1 MIVQTFKKH
10 FISTLLTIAACL
22 MASSAGAQSWVS
34 AYGNPA
40 NVCVYTSQTT
50 GSGACAC
57 PQLYT
62 YGESSPTGEN
72 CSTKGDNTND
82 GCWNPTGCGGSY
94 TGGEC
99 CTCGYGGTIDLSI
112 AGFTYYRACF
122 GGTNGE
128 ANANGQDPTL
138 PTGPTCTTN
147 SDCTSWNNNASSGG
161 FAQQP
166 VNLNL
171 NR

>member
-1 MIVQTFKKH
+1 MNKLAKH
-10 FISTLLTIAACL
+10 LIAGLFTITACF
-22 MASSAGAQSWVS
+22 MASIAGAQSWTA
-34 AYGNPA
+34 AYSGTLNPCTTA
-40 NVCVYTSQTT
+40 NATTDTYACV
-50 GSGACAC
+50 C
-57 PQLYT
+57 PQGYT

-72 CSTKGDNTND
+72 CTYDGAIV
-82 GCWNPTGCGGSY
+82 GCWNPDNNGKGTCQACG
-94 TGGEC
+94 T
-99 CTCGYGGTIDLSI
+99 GGTIDLSI
-112 AGFTYYRACF
+112 AGFYYYRACF
-122 GGTNGE
+122 GGSDGQ

>member
-10 FISTLLTIAACL
+10 FISTFLAIAACL

-57 PQLYT
+57 PQNYT

-72 CSTKGDNTND
+72 CTYDGAIV
-82 GCWNPTGCGGSY
+82 GCWNPDNNGKGTCQACG
-94 TGGEC
+94 T
-99 CTCGYGGTIDLSI
+99 GGTIDLSI

-122 GGTNGE
+122 GGSDGQ

-161 FAQQP
+161 FAQ
-166 VNLNL
+166 
-171 NR
+171 